1 MNLINSLNVVA
12 KTHKLQTTWS
22 PIAAKLIQNMHSITP
37 MGDYKYAMFFE
48 LLRLT
53 HKLSG
58 SESLFKNYLKQIF
71 KDYNATWIEEGC
83 DDIEEVISA
92 FQLTR
97 NDSKEL
103 ELPSYSDFKK
113 QTILNRIRK

>member
-1 MNLINSLNVVA
+1 MNLIKSVNVVS
-12 KTHKLQTTWS
+12 KTMKLQTAWT
-22 PIAAKLIQNMHSITP
+22 PIAAKLVQNMRSITP
-37 MGDYKYAMFFE
+37 MEDYKYAMFFE
-48 LLRLT
+48 LLRLE
-53 HKLSG
+53 HKCSG
-58 SESLFKNYLKQIF
+58 LESLFKNYIKQIF
-71 KDYNATWIEEGC
+71 KDYNATWIEGSC

-113 QTILNRIRK
+113 QTILKRIRK